1 MIFMP
6 GRRILFAFCVA
17 DAALLLLC
25 GWLVPS
31 HISAVDFAVLQ
42 RAGENSPS
50 LADDALALAQKGRMD
65 AARWLVQLVQSNH
78 LPGAA
83 KVLSASARPPV
94 AAANQIQELLNSG
107 PVAPGETNGYSQ
119 PLTKSVMLLENRDRV
134 LAFLQAAPSPAV
146 RELMRCR
153 DLTNTILPPSS
164 SASGQT
170 FDGALSVCGLLLQQD
185 LLAGGLRDALLD
197 RAAAANRGED
207 SEPLEQML
215 FDMMSLGERLN
226 WEQMVCFVRH
236 IGDAQTLDRLAAEA
250 RNTSETNL
258 PVLYAAVMLSE
269 KPDAVA
275 AYLGNF
281 SQTGPDDLG
290 AAINLGAGAVDE
302 LTRHNQRIFTSDL
315 RQRAAAAPLLSYFSR
330 GAVNY
335 ALRFPQIA
343 AIVKEFLYLSGGFL
357 LAIALNLARS
367 APANG
372 EPRRGRGLNASRELL
387 FALGF
392 LAVVLVVSEPFLV
405 QASQKVDFSLRLRML
420 SMSSVAATTMSG
432 AKTKLMNNQAA
443 TLLILLLFFVLQ
455 ALIYVA
461 CLSKLAE
468 IRGQKVPA
476 PLRLKL
482 LENEEHLFD
491 AGLYLGF
498 CGTIVALILS
508 IMGVSQ
514 FSLMSGYSST
524 AFGIIF
530 VSIFKIFHLRP
541 YRRQLLMEGAGAG
554 SWSET
559 VAPVPASRPTPL

>member
-1 MIFMP
+1 MNFMP

-31 HISAVDFAVLQ
+31 HFCAVDFAVVQ

-50 LADDALALAQKGRMD
+50 LADDALALIGKGRMD
-65 AARWLVQLVQSNH
+65 AARWLVQLAQSNH
-78 LPGAA
+78 LPGAEKA
-83 KVLSASARPPV
+83 LSASARPPV
-94 AAANQIQELLNSG
+94 APTSQIQELLNTG
-107 PVAPGETNGYSQ
+107 PVAPGQTNGYSL

-146 RELMRCR
+146 RELMRCQ
-153 DLTNTILPPSS
+153 DLTNTVLFPPSS
-164 SASGQT
+164 TAAGQT

-185 LLAGGLRDALLD
+185 SLAGGLRDAVLD

-207 SEPLEQML
+207 SEPLEQVL
-215 FDMMSLGERLN
+215 VDMMSLGERLN
-226 WEQMVCFVRH
+226 WEQLVCFVRH
-236 IGDAQTLDRLAAEA
+236 IGDAQTLDRLAVEA
-250 RNTSETNL
+250 RNTSAANL
-258 PVLYAAVMLSE
+258 PILYAAVVLSE

-281 SQTGPDDLG
+281 SQTGLEDLG
-290 AAINLGAGAVDE
+290 ASINLGAGAVDE

-315 RQRAAAAPLLSYFSR
+315 RRRAAAAPLLSHFSR
-330 GAVNY
+330 GAANY

-343 AIVKEFLYLSGGFL
+343 AIVKGFLYLSGGFL
-357 LAIALNLARS
+357 LAVALNLVRS

-372 EPRRGRGLNASRELL
+372 EPRRGRGLNASREML

-392 LAVVLVVSEPFLV
+392 LAVVLVVSEPFLA
-405 QASQKVDFSLRLRML
+405 QASQKVDFPLRLRML
-420 SMSSVAATTMSG
+420 SMSSVAATVMSG
-432 AKTKLMNNQAA
+432 AKTKLMN
-443 TLLILLLFFVLQ
+443 TGSLLILLLFFVLQ
-455 ALIYVA
+455 ALIYTA
-461 CLSKLAE
+461 CLAKLAD

-498 CGTIVALILS
+498 FGTIVALILAM
-508 IMGVSQ
+508 MGVTQ

-541 YRRQLLMEGAGAG
+541 YRRQLLLEGAGAG